1 MTATRGDTDPRGPVA
16 ASPEPPAPAGR
27 LGPALAALAVGGFG
41 IGTTEF
47 ATMGL
52 LPDLARHFHASI
64 PVMGHGIT
72 AYALGVVVGAPVIAV
87 LGARLPRRGMLIGLM
102 AAFAI
107 GNALSAA
114 APTAGLFS
122 VARFAA
128 GLPHGAFFGIAAVVA
143 ASLAA
148 PDRRGRAV
156 SLAMIGLTIA
166 NIAGVPAAT
175 AIGQLFGWRAAYAGV
190 AVIGLLTMAA
200 VRLWVPAL
208 PAAAGAGIR
217 RELGALRRPQVWF
230 ALVTGMIGF
239 GGMFSLYSYIA
250 PTMTQ
255 VAGVPPAGIA
265 WVLAVFGTGMT
276 GGALFGGRLVDR
288 SALGTVCGTLG
299 TVAVLL
305 AVFALTAR
313 HAVAAIALVFV
324 LGATTTILANALQV
338 RLMEASPDA
347 PSLAASSSHAAL
359 NVANAAGAWL
369 GGLVIAAGWGLLATA
384 WVGVALSL
392 GGLAVAL
399 ASAAAERRTGA
410 AER

>member
-1 MTATRGDTDPRGPVA
+1 
-16 ASPEPPAPAGR
+16 
-27 LGPALAALAVGGFG
+27 
-41 IGTTEF
+41 
-47 ATMGL
+47 
-52 LPDLARHFHASI
+52 
-64 PVMGHGIT
+64 
-72 AYALGVVVGAPVIAV
+72 
-87 LGARLPRRGMLIGLM
+87 
-102 AAFAI
+102 
-107 GNALSAA
+107 
-114 APTAGLFS
+114 
-122 VARFAA
+122 
-128 GLPHGAFFGIAAVVA
+128 
-143 ASLAA
+143 
-148 PDRRGRAV
+148 
-156 SLAMIGLTIA
+156 MIGLTVA

-208 PAAAGAGIR
+208 PAAADAGIR

-250 PTMTQ
+250 PTMTE

-288 SALGTVCGTLG
+288 SVLGTVCGTLG

-338 RLMEASPDA
+338 RLMDASPDA
-347 PSLAASSSHAAL
+347 PSLAASSNHAAL
-359 NVANAAGAWL
+359 NVANASGAWL

-399 ASAAAERRTGA
+399 ASAAAERRTRA
-410 AER
+410 A